1 MALNSQ
7 KNNIASKH
15 PVNALLLQILIAL
28 SIVFLIIGLLA
39 PIFTISKLIIIKNT
53 FSILSGI
60 QQLIENEQW
69 FLFFI
74 ITSFSI
80 ILPIVKI
87 IILSLLVSHKIDS
100 SQKNK
105 KYLDWIHRIGKW
117 SMLDVF
123 VIAILIVGV
132 KLGPVVDIEMEF
144 GLYAFSVSVILVMII
159 TSQIVKLTHNE

>member
-1 MALNSQ
+1 MDLNSQ
-7 KNNIASKH
+7 KNNIASNH
-15 PVNALLLQILIAL
+15 PVNALFLQILIAL

-39 PIFTISKLIIIKNT
+39 PIFTVSKLIFIQNT

-80 ILPIVKI
+80 ILPIAKI
-87 IILSLLVSHKIDS
+87 VILSLLVSHKIDA
-100 SQKNK
+100 SQLNK
-105 KYLDWIHRIGKW
+105 KYLVWIHHIGKW

-132 KLGPVVDIEMEF
+132 KLGPVVDIEMKF
-144 GLYAFSVSVILVMII
+144 GLYAFTISVILVMIV
-159 TSQIVKLTHNE
+159 TSQIVKLTRNE